1 VEEADVEDEEEE
13 PEDIKGEV
21 CGPSI
26 TLFKEFVCGCTMS
39 LITVRRAGIAI
50 LLVVMGFYG

>member
-1 VEEADVEDEEEE
+1 VEEADVEEEEEE

-26 TLFKEFVCGCTMS
+26 TLFVCGCTMS
-39 LITVRRAGIAI
+39 LIIARRTGIAI
-50 LLVVMGFYG
+50 VYCLLL